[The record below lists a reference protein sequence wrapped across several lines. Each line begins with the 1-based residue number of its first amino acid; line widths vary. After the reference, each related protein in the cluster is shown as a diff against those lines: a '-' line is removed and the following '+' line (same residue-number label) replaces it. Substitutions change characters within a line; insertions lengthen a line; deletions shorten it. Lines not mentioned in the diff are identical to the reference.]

1 MIGAVGHDVNKGLDT
16 VLAAWTGLHG
26 SGGWNAELV
35 VAGPGE
41 TARWRADAAQ
51 CPSIRFTGPIA
62 HAGELLDAAD
72 LIVSPVRYE
81 AYGLAVHEAI
91 CRGVPPLVSRTA
103 GIVER
108 FPSGFDDMLLDS
120 PGAAGEFAARLR
132 EWRRDVP
139 AWRRRA
145 DALRQAFRGATLE
158 TMCGAIAQVGDRLER
173 SHAAGIVA

>member
-1 MIGAVGHDVNKGLDT
+1 MCLD
-16 VLAAWTGLHG
+16 G
-26 SGGWNAELV
+26 SGGWDAELV

-41 TARWRADAAQ
+41 TARWRAAAAQ
-51 CPSIRFTGPIA
+51 CPSIRFAGPIA
-62 HAGELLDAAD
+62 NAGELLDAAD

-108 FPSGFDDMLLDS
+108 FPSGFDGMLLDR
-120 PGAAGEFAARLR
+120 PGAAEELAARLL

-145 DALRQAFRGATLE
+145 DALRQTFRGATLD

-173 SHAAGIVA
+173 SHAAGTVA